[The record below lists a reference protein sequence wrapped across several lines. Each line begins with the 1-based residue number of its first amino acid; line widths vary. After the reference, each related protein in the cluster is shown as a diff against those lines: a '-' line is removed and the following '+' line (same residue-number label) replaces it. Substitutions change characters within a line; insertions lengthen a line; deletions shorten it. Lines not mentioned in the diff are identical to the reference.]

1 MSIAATLYSVP
12 HHEMTSSWRARIAG
26 ISNFQAKK
34 KYNKQNKWLIEN
46 KNKTKIIQKV
56 LLYVKKTGYH
66 LECFCLVT
74 STYFIFY
81 CLLHRLLFRHG
92 II

>member
-34 KYNKQNKWLIEN
+34 STTNKINGLLRT
-46 KNKTKIIQKV
+46 KTKKIIQKV

>member
-46 KNKTKIIQKV
+46 KNKTKK
-56 LLYVKKTGYH
+56 
-66 LECFCLVT
+66 
-74 STYFIFY
+74 
-81 CLLHRLLFRHG
+81 
-92 II
+92 